1 MDLSSRGIAS
11 MVYKPIIRSGFGRL
25 NLDGQAL
32 SMLVVMD
39 GKKTLG
45 QVAQETGILL
55 ADIRQIVSRLT
66 KLRLVERV
74 EKTVSIV
81 DQEFIDF
88 LVFRMSLAVGPLGE
102 IIVEDGLE
110 DLGFNRENFPS
121 FRTAELIN
129 HLSREIQREEK
140 CHEFKQVMLRK
151 IRDKRFLD

>member
-25 NLDGQAL
+25 HLDGKTLSAL
-32 SMLVVMD
+32 MMMD
-39 GKKTLG
+39 GQKTLG

-55 ADIRQIVSRLT
+55 AGIRQIISKLVQ
-66 KLRLVERV
+66 LRLVERI

-81 DQEFIDF
+81 DQEFFDF

-110 DLGFNRENFPS
+110 DLGFNRDNFPS
-121 FRTAELIN
+121 FRTAELVN

-151 IRDKRFLD
+151 IRDRRFLD